1 MMQVMLRFAA
11 CVSLAALVAANASAT
26 PQPMAGT
33 AIAATRI
40 GAPGEFEPQ
49 DYIWL
54 SWRDAR
60 FLGQAPFADVAVEV
74 MKEITPFVKVR
85 LMYSDEQPP
94 YDRISRLPQAAAE
107 EVVRARLKAK
117 GVDLSRVELF
127 FHPQPSGAIQDP
139 GPFFLRTTAGGLALA
154 DYRYGVHPDP
164 RVEAMDRDIAAN
176 LGIPT
181 IGSELISEGGARQ
194 SNGRGTL
201 LLVQTVERDRN
212 PKLTLAQIEA
222 EHARVHGTPNVIWLD
237 KGPADE
243 EWGRLKD
250 GRWGIGTGGHVD
262 VFARFADASTI
273 LLAQVSDA
281 QRRRYPI
288 MAETHRRM
296 EKNFAILRAAT
307 DQDGKPFRVLRVP
320 MPDPMTASV
329 NYDSISPYER
339 MFFDG
344 AKPGEWITYYLPAGY
359 LNFIIANGVVVTA
372 RLWEEGRP
380 LKFRETDRL
389 AKRALERAFPGRKVV
404 QVRVTPLIHD
414 GGGLH
419 CHSRNQP
426 FASATAGYEL
436 LDVRR

>member
-1 MMQVMLRFAA
+1 MVHAMLRFAA
-11 CVSLAALVAANASAT
+11 CLSLANLVAVEASAQPKSMADTST
-26 PQPMAGT
+26 P
-33 AIAATRI
+33 ATRNV
-40 GAPGEFEPQ
+40 APGEFEPQ
-49 DYIWL
+49 EYIWL
-54 SWRDAR
+54 SWRDEG
-60 FLGQAPFADVAVEV
+60 FLGQAPFADVAVDV
-74 MKEITPFVKVR
+74 MKVITPYVKVR
-85 LMYSDEQPP
+85 LMFSDEQPP
-94 YDRISRLPQAAAE
+94 YATKQRLPRAE
-107 EVVRARLKAK
+107 AEQVVRAKLKAN

-139 GPFFLRTTAGGLALA
+139 GPFFLRTKGGGLALA
-154 DYRYGVHPDP
+154 DYRFGVHPDP
-164 RVEAMDRDIAAN
+164 RVEAMDRVIAAS

-181 IGSELISEGGARQ
+181 VRSELVSEGGARQ

-201 LLVQTVERDRN
+201 LLVETVERDRN
-212 PKLTLAQIEA
+212 PKLTRPQIEV

-273 LLAQVSDA
+273 LLAQVSEA

-296 EKNFAILRAAT
+296 EKNFAILRAAK
-307 DQDGKPFRVLRVP
+307 DQDGKPFRILRVP

-329 NYDSISPYER
+329 EYNSISPYER

-344 AKPGEWITYYLPAGY
+344 AAPGERIVYYLPAGY

-372 RLWEEGRP
+372 RLWEKGRP
-380 LKFRETDRL
+380 LKLRQTDAL
-389 AKRALERAFPGRKVV
+389 AKRALERAFPGRKVA
-404 QVRVTPLIHD
+404 QVGVTPLIHD

-436 LDVRR
+436 LR

>member
-1 MMQVMLRFAA
+1 MIQAMLRFAV
-11 CVSLAALVAANASAT
+11 CVSLTTLMAADASAT
-26 PQPMAGT
+26 PKPMSAT
-33 AIAATRI
+33 AIAAPRI

-49 DYIWL
+49 EYIWL
-54 SWRDAR
+54 SWRDER
-60 FLGQAPFADVAVEV
+60 FLGQAPFADVAVDV

-94 YDRISRLPQAAAE
+94 YTIKRRLPLAQAE
-107 EVVRARLKAK
+107 QVVRARLKAK

-127 FHPQPSGAIQDP
+127 YHSQPSGAIQDP
-139 GPFFLRTTAGGLALA
+139 GPFFLRTTAGGLAIA

-164 RVEAMDRDIAAN
+164 RVEAMDRVIAAS
-176 LGIPT
+176 LGLPT
-181 IGSELISEGGARQ
+181 IRSELISEGGARQ

-201 LLVQTVERDRN
+201 LLVEAVERDRN
-212 PKLTLAQIEA
+212 PKFTRAQIEA

-273 LLAQVSDA
+273 LLAQVSEA
-281 QRRRYPI
+281 QRRAYPI

-296 EKNFAILRAAT
+296 EKNYAILRAAK
-307 DQDGKPFRVLRVP
+307 DQDGKPFRILRVP

-329 NYDSISPYER
+329 NYDTISPYER
-339 MFFDG
+339 MFFEG
-344 AKPGEWITYYLPAGY
+344 TKPGERIEYYLPAGY

-372 RLWEEGRP
+372 RLWEKGRP
-380 LKFRETDRL
+380 LKLRETDAL
-389 AKRALERAFPGRKVV
+389 AKRALERAFPGRKIA
-404 QVRVTPLIHD
+404 QVGVTPLIHD

-436 LDVRR
+436 LR

>member
-1 MMQVMLRFAA
+1 MLHTLLKIAA
-11 CVSLAALVAANASAT
+11 CVSLAALVATDAAAT
-26 PQPMAGT
+26 LQPVSGT
-33 AIAATRI
+33 AITAPRI

-49 DYIWL
+49 EYIWL
-54 SWRDAR
+54 SWRDER
-60 FLGQAPFADVAVEV
+60 FLGQAPFADVAVDV

-94 YDRISRLPQAAAE
+94 YTIKRRLPRAQAE
-107 EVVRARLKAK
+107 QVVRARLKAK

-127 FHPQPSGAIQDP
+127 FHPQPTGAIQDP

-164 RVEAMDRDIAAN
+164 RVEAMDRDIAAG
-176 LGIPT
+176 LGLPT
-181 IGSELISEGGARQ
+181 VRSDLISEGGARQ

-201 LLVQTVERDRN
+201 LLVESVERERN
-212 PKLTLAQIEA
+212 PKHTLAQIEA

-250 GRWGIGTGGHVD
+250 GRWGICTGGHVD

-273 LLAQVSDA
+273 LLAQVSEA
-281 QRRRYPI
+281 QRRRYSI

-296 EKNFAILRAAT
+296 EKNFAILRAAK
-307 DQDGKPFRVLRVP
+307 DQDGKPFHILRVP

-329 NYDSISPYER
+329 NYDNISPYER

-344 AKPGEWITYYLPAGY
+344 AKPGERITYYLPAGY
-359 LNFIIANGVVVTA
+359 LNFIIANGVIVTA
-372 RLWEEGRP
+372 RLWEKGSP
-380 LKFRETDRL
+380 LKLRETDRL

-404 QVRVTPLIHD
+404 QVGVTPLIHD

-426 FASATAGYEL
+426 FASITAAVE
-436 LDVRR
+436 RQR

>member
-1 MMQVMLRFAA
+1 MIQAMLRFAV
-11 CVSLAALVAANASAT
+11 CVSLTTLMAADASAT
-26 PQPMAGT
+26 PKSMSAT
-33 AIAATRI
+33 AIAAPRI

-49 DYIWL
+49 EYIWL
-54 SWRDAR
+54 SWRDER
-60 FLGQAPFADVAVEV
+60 FLGQAPFADVAVDV

-94 YDRISRLPQAAAE
+94 YTIKRRLPLAQAE
-107 EVVRARLKAK
+107 QVVRARLKAK

-127 FHPQPSGAIQDP
+127 YHSQPSGAIQDP
-139 GPFFLRTTAGGLALA
+139 GPFFLRTTAGGLAIA
-154 DYRYGVHPDP
+154 DYRFGVHPDP
-164 RVEAMDRDIAAN
+164 RVEAMDRVIAAS
-176 LGIPT
+176 LGLPT
-181 IGSELISEGGARQ
+181 IRSELISEGGARQ

-201 LLVQTVERDRN
+201 LLVEAVERDRN
-212 PKLTLAQIEA
+212 PKFTRAQIEA

-273 LLAQVSDA
+273 LLAQVSGA
-281 QRRRYPI
+281 QRRAYPI

-296 EKNFAILRAAT
+296 EKNFAILRAAK
-307 DQDGKPFRVLRVP
+307 DQDGKPFRILRVP

-329 NYDSISPYER
+329 NYDTISPYER
-339 MFFDG
+339 MFFEG
-344 AKPGEWITYYLPAGY
+344 TKPGERIDYYLPAGY

-372 RLWEEGRP
+372 RLWEKGRP
-380 LKFRETDRL
+380 LKLRETDAL
-389 AKRALERAFPGRKVV
+389 AKRALERAFPGRKIA
-404 QVRVTPLIHD
+404 QVGVTPLIHD

-436 LDVRR
+436 LR

>member
-1 MMQVMLRFAA
+1 MIQAMLRFAV
-11 CVSLAALVAANASAT
+11 CVSLTTLMAADASAT
-26 PQPMAGT
+26 PKPMSAT
-33 AIAATRI
+33 AIAAPRI

-49 DYIWL
+49 EYIWL
-54 SWRDAR
+54 SWRDER
-60 FLGQAPFADVAVEV
+60 FLGQAPFADVAVDV

-94 YDRISRLPQAAAE
+94 YTIKRRLPLAQAE
-107 EVVRARLKAK
+107 QVVRARLKAK

-127 FHPQPSGAIQDP
+127 YHSQPSGAIQDP
-139 GPFFLRTTAGGLALA
+139 GPFFLRTTAGGLAIA
-154 DYRYGVHPDP
+154 DYRFGVHPDP
-164 RVEAMDRDIAAN
+164 RVEAMDRVIAAS
-176 LGIPT
+176 LGLPT
-181 IGSELISEGGARQ
+181 IRSELISEGGARQ

-201 LLVQTVERDRN
+201 LLVEAVERDRN
-212 PKLTLAQIEA
+212 PKFTRAQIEA

-273 LLAQVSDA
+273 LLAQVSEA
-281 QRRRYPI
+281 QRRAYPI

-296 EKNFAILRAAT
+296 EKNFAILRAAK
-307 DQDGKPFRVLRVP
+307 DQDGKPFRILRVP

-329 NYDSISPYER
+329 NYDTISPYER
-339 MFFDG
+339 MFFEG
-344 AKPGEWITYYLPAGY
+344 TKPGERIDYYLPAGY

-372 RLWEEGRP
+372 RLWEKGRP
-380 LKFRETDRL
+380 LKLRETDAL
-389 AKRALERAFPGRKVV
+389 AKRALERAFPGRKIA
-404 QVRVTPLIHD
+404 QVGVTPLIHD

-436 LDVRR
+436 LR

>member
-1 MMQVMLRFAA
+1 MIQAMLRFAV
-11 CVSLAALVAANASAT
+11 CVSLTSLMAADASAT
-26 PQPMAGT
+26 PKPMSAT
-33 AIAATRI
+33 AIAAPRI
-40 GAPGEFEPQ
+40 GAPSEFEPQ
-49 DYIWL
+49 EYIWL
-54 SWRDAR
+54 SWRDER
-60 FLGQAPFADVAVEV
+60 FLGQAPFADVAVDV

-94 YDRISRLPQAAAE
+94 YTIKRRLPLAQAE
-107 EVVRARLKAK
+107 QVVRARLKAK

-127 FHPQPSGAIQDP
+127 YHSQPSGAIQDP
-139 GPFFLRTTAGGLALA
+139 GPFFLRTTAGGLAIA

-164 RVEAMDRDIAAN
+164 RVEAMDRVIAAS
-176 LGIPT
+176 LGLPT
-181 IGSELISEGGARQ
+181 IRSELISEGGARQ

-201 LLVQTVERDRN
+201 LLVEAVERDRN
-212 PKLTLAQIEA
+212 PKFTRAQIEA

-273 LLAQVSDA
+273 LLAQVSGA
-281 QRRRYPI
+281 QRRAYPI

-296 EKNFAILRAAT
+296 EKNFAILRAAK
-307 DQDGKPFRVLRVP
+307 DQDGKPFRILRVP

-329 NYDSISPYER
+329 NYDTISPYER
-339 MFFDG
+339 MFFEG
-344 AKPGEWITYYLPAGY
+344 TKPGERIDYYLPAGY

-372 RLWEEGRP
+372 RLWEKGRP
-380 LKFRETDRL
+380 LKLRETDAL
-389 AKRALERAFPGRKVV
+389 AKRALERAFPGRKIA
-404 QVRVTPLIHD
+404 QVGVTPLIHD

-436 LDVRR
+436 LR

>member
-1 MMQVMLRFAA
+1 MLQLLLRCAV
-11 CVSLAALVAANASAT
+11 CVSLAAFVAVEANAQLN
-26 PQPMAGT
+26 PT
-33 AIAATRI
+33 AETSTAAARNV
-40 GAPGEFEPQ
+40 APGEFEPQ
-49 DYIWL
+49 EYIWL
-54 SWRDAR
+54 SWRDES
-60 FLGQAPFADVAVEV
+60 FLGQAPFADVAVDV
-74 MKEITPFVKVR
+74 MKVITPFVKVR

-94 YDRISRLPQAAAE
+94 YTIKRRLPRAQAE
-107 EVVRARLKAK
+107 RVVRARLEAR

-127 FHPQPSGAIQDP
+127 YHPQPSGAIQDP
-139 GPFFLRTTAGGLALA
+139 GPFFLRTKAGGLAIA
-154 DYRYGVHPDP
+154 DYRFGVHPDP
-164 RVEAMDRDIAAN
+164 RVESMDRVIAAD
-176 LGIPT
+176 LGVPT
-181 IGSELISEGGARQ
+181 IRSELISEGGARQ

-201 LLVQTVERDRN
+201 LLVEAVERDRN
-212 PKLTLAQIEA
+212 PTFTRAQIEA

-243 EWGRLKD
+243 EWGKLKD

-273 LLAQVSDA
+273 LLAQVSEA
-281 QRRRYPI
+281 QRRAYPI

-296 EKNFAILRAAT
+296 EKNFAILRAAK
-307 DQDGKPFRVLRVP
+307 DQDGKPFRILRIP

-329 NYDSISPYER
+329 NYDTISPYER

-344 AKPGEWITYYLPAGY
+344 AKPGERIVYYLPAGY

-372 RLWEEGRP
+372 RLWEKGRP
-380 LKFRETDRL
+380 LKLRETDAL
-389 AKRALERAFPGRKVV
+389 AKRALERAFPGRKIE
-404 QVRVTPLIHD
+404 QVGVTPLIHD

-436 LDVRR
+436 LR

>member
-1 MMQVMLRFAA
+1 MRHTLLRGAV
-11 CVSLAALVAANASAT
+11 CISLAALVAVETNA
-26 PQPMAGT
+26 QPNPT
-33 AIAATRI
+33 AKTSTAAAQTV
-40 GAPGEFEPQ
+40 APGEFEPQ
-49 DYIWL
+49 EYIWL
-54 SWRDAR
+54 SWRDES
-60 FLGQAPFADVAVEV
+60 FLGQAPFADVAVDI
-74 MKEITPFVKVR
+74 MKVITPFVKVR

-94 YDRISRLPQAAAE
+94 YTIKRRLPRAQAE
-107 EVVRARLKAK
+107 RVVRARLEVR

-127 FHPQPSGAIQDP
+127 YHPQPSGAIQDP
-139 GPFFLRTTAGGLALA
+139 GPFFLRTKAGGLAIA

-164 RVEAMDRDIAAN
+164 RVESMDRVIAAD
-176 LGIPT
+176 LGVPT
-181 IGSELISEGGARQ
+181 IRSELISEGGARQ

-201 LLVQTVERDRN
+201 LLVEAVERDRN
-212 PKLTLAQIEA
+212 PKLTLSQIEA

-243 EWGRLKD
+243 EWGKLKD

-273 LLAQVSDA
+273 LLAQVSEA
-281 QRRRYPI
+281 QRRAYPI

-296 EKNFAILRAAT
+296 EKNFAILRAAK
-307 DQDGKPFRVLRVP
+307 DQDGKPFRILRIP

-329 NYDSISPYER
+329 NYDTISPYER

-344 AKPGEWITYYLPAGY
+344 AKPGERIVYYLPAGY

-372 RLWEEGRP
+372 RLWEKGRP
-380 LKFRETDRL
+380 LKLRETDEL
-389 AKRALERAFPGRKVV
+389 AKRALERAFPGRRIE
-404 QVRVTPLIHD
+404 QVGVTPLIHD

-436 LDVRR
+436 LR

>member
-1 MMQVMLRFAA
+1 MIQAMLRFAV
-11 CVSLAALVAANASAT
+11 CVSLTTLMAADASAT
-26 PQPMAGT
+26 PKPMSAT
-33 AIAATRI
+33 AIAAPRI

-49 DYIWL
+49 EYIWL
-54 SWRDAR
+54 SWRDER
-60 FLGQAPFADVAVEV
+60 FLGQAPFADVAVDV

-94 YDRISRLPQAAAE
+94 YTIKRRLPLAQAE
-107 EVVRARLKAK
+107 QVVRARLKAK

-127 FHPQPSGAIQDP
+127 YHSQPSGAIQDP
-139 GPFFLRTTAGGLALA
+139 GPFFLRTTAGGLAIA

-164 RVEAMDRDIAAN
+164 RVEAMDRVIAAS
-176 LGIPT
+176 LGLPT
-181 IGSELISEGGARQ
+181 IRSELISEGGARQ

-201 LLVQTVERDRN
+201 LLVEAVERDRN
-212 PKLTLAQIEA
+212 PKFTRAQIEA

-273 LLAQVSDA
+273 LLAQVSGA
-281 QRRRYPI
+281 QRRAYPI

-296 EKNFAILRAAT
+296 EKNFAILRAAK
-307 DQDGKPFRVLRVP
+307 DQDGKPFRILRVP

-329 NYDSISPYER
+329 NYDTISPYER
-339 MFFDG
+339 MFFEG
-344 AKPGEWITYYLPAGY
+344 TKPGERIDYYLPAGY

-372 RLWEEGRP
+372 RLWEKGRP
-380 LKFRETDRL
+380 LKLRETDAL
-389 AKRALERAFPGRKVV
+389 AKRALERAFPGRKIA
-404 QVRVTPLIHD
+404 QVGVTPLIHD

-436 LDVRR
+436 LR

>member
-1 MMQVMLRFAA
+1 MIQAMLRFAV
-11 CVSLAALVAANASAT
+11 CVSLTTLMAADASAT
-26 PQPMAGT
+26 PKPMSAT
-33 AIAATRI
+33 AIAAPRI

-49 DYIWL
+49 EYIWL
-54 SWRDAR
+54 SWRDER
-60 FLGQAPFADVAVEV
+60 FLGQAPFADVAVDV

-94 YDRISRLPQAAAE
+94 YTIKRRLPLAQAE
-107 EVVRARLKAK
+107 QVVRARLKAK

-127 FHPQPSGAIQDP
+127 YHSQPSGAIQDP
-139 GPFFLRTTAGGLALA
+139 GPFFLRTTAGGLAIA

-164 RVEAMDRDIAAN
+164 RVEAMDRVIAAS
-176 LGIPT
+176 LGLPT
-181 IGSELISEGGARQ
+181 IRSELISEGGARQ

-201 LLVQTVERDRN
+201 LLVEAVERDRN
-212 PKLTLAQIEA
+212 PKFTRAQIEA

-273 LLAQVSDA
+273 LLAQVSEA
-281 QRRRYPI
+281 QRRAYPI

-296 EKNFAILRAAT
+296 EKNFAILRAAK
-307 DQDGKPFRVLRVP
+307 DQDGKPFRILRVP

-329 NYDSISPYER
+329 NYDTISPYER
-339 MFFDG
+339 MFFEG
-344 AKPGEWITYYLPAGY
+344 TKPGERIDYYLPAGY

-372 RLWEEGRP
+372 RLWEKGRP
-380 LKFRETDRL
+380 LKLRETDAL
-389 AKRALERAFPGRKVV
+389 AKRALERAFPGRKIA
-404 QVRVTPLIHD
+404 QVGVTPLIHD

-436 LDVRR
+436 LR

>member
-1 MMQVMLRFAA
+1 MIQAMLRFAV
-11 CVSLAALVAANASAT
+11 CVSLTTLMAADASAT
-26 PQPMAGT
+26 PKPMSAT
-33 AIAATRI
+33 AIAAPRI

-49 DYIWL
+49 EYIWL
-54 SWRDAR
+54 SWRDER
-60 FLGQAPFADVAVEV
+60 FLGQAPFADVAVDV

-94 YDRISRLPQAAAE
+94 YTIKRRLPLAQAE
-107 EVVRARLKAK
+107 QVVRARLKSK

-127 FHPQPSGAIQDP
+127 YHSQPSGAIQDP
-139 GPFFLRTTAGGLALA
+139 GPFFLRTTAGGLAIA

-164 RVEAMDRDIAAN
+164 RVEAMDRVIAAS
-176 LGIPT
+176 LGLPT
-181 IGSELISEGGARQ
+181 ISSELISEGGARQ

-201 LLVQTVERDRN
+201 LLVEAVERDRN
-212 PKLTLAQIEA
+212 PKFTRAQIEA

-296 EKNFAILRAAT
+296 EKNFAILRAAK
-307 DQDGKPFRVLRVP
+307 DQDGKPFRILRVP

-329 NYDSISPYER
+329 NYDTISPYER
-339 MFFDG
+339 MFFEG
-344 AKPGEWITYYLPAGY
+344 TKPGERIDYYLPAGY

-372 RLWEEGRP
+372 RLWEKGRP
-380 LKFRETDRL
+380 LKLRETDAL
-389 AKRALERAFPGRKVV
+389 AKRALERAFPGRKIA
-404 QVRVTPLIHD
+404 QVGVTPLIHD

-436 LDVRR
+436 LR

>member
-1 MMQVMLRFAA
+1 MIQAMLRFAV
-11 CVSLAALVAANASAT
+11 CVSLTTLMAADASAT
-26 PQPMAGT
+26 PKPMSAT
-33 AIAATRI
+33 AIAAPRI

-49 DYIWL
+49 EYIWL
-54 SWRDAR
+54 SWRDER
-60 FLGQAPFADVAVEV
+60 FLGQAPFADVAVDV

-94 YDRISRLPQAAAE
+94 YTIKRRLPLAQAE
-107 EVVRARLKAK
+107 QVVRARLKAK

-127 FHPQPSGAIQDP
+127 YHSQPSGAIQDP
-139 GPFFLRTTAGGLALA
+139 GPFFLRTTAGGLAIA

-164 RVEAMDRDIAAN
+164 RVEAMDRVIAAS
-176 LGIPT
+176 LGLPT
-181 IGSELISEGGARQ
+181 IRSELISEGGARQ

-201 LLVQTVERDRN
+201 LLVEAVERDRN
-212 PKLTLAQIEA
+212 PKFTRAQIEA

-262 VFARFADASTI
+262 VFARFADASTV
-273 LLAQVSDA
+273 LLAQVSEA
-281 QRRRYPI
+281 QRRAYPI

-296 EKNFAILRAAT
+296 EKNFAILRAAK
-307 DQDGKPFRVLRVP
+307 DQDGKPFRILRVP

-329 NYDSISPYER
+329 NYDTISPYER
-339 MFFDG
+339 MFFEG
-344 AKPGEWITYYLPAGY
+344 TKPGERIDYYLPAGY

-372 RLWEEGRP
+372 RLWEKGRP
-380 LKFRETDRL
+380 LKLRETDAL
-389 AKRALERAFPGRKVV
+389 AKRALERAFPGRKIA
-404 QVRVTPLIHD
+404 QVGVTPLIHD

-436 LDVRR
+436 LR